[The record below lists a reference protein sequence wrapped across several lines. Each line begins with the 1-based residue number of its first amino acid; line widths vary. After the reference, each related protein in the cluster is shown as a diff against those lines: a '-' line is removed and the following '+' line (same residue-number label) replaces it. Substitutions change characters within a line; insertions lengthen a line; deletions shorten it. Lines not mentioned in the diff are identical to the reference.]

1 MARRT
6 LLAIAGIGVLL
17 VGTCAVTGTSLV
29 PVQVALGPCLMD
41 WTSPSTYKPRVS
53 PLATVRAPLGDGAL
67 ELCYSRPIAR
77 GRQVFGGLVPYGAP
91 WRLGANEPTRLYVN
105 RPVQLG
111 DVRLE
116 PGRYSLYV
124 TPDSAHWQFHVSRSV
139 LHWGN
144 DISAAVQAREVGRL
158 TVPVEPLAQPVDSFT
173 IRAEPGPGDGLR
185 LVFEWEQTRAAL
197 ELHPAS
203 PDR

>member
-1 MARRT
+1 MSRRSAL
-6 LLAIAGIGVLL
+6 LLAGLAALL
-17 VGTCAVTGTSLV
+17 AGTCAVSGTAFV
-29 PVQVALGPCLMD
+29 PVQLALGPCLKD
-41 WTSPSTYKPRVS
+41 WTSPSSYKPRVS
-53 PLATVRAPLGDGAL
+53 PLATLRAPLGDGAV
-67 ELCYSRPIAR
+67 ELCYSRPVAR

-111 DVRLE
+111 DVVLA

-144 DISAAVQAREVGRL
+144 DISAAVQAREVGRV
-158 TVPVEPLAQPVDSFT
+158 TVPVEPLARPVDSFT
-173 IRAEPGPGDGLR
+173 IRPEPGPGDGLR

-197 ELHPAS
+197 ELQPA
-203 PDR
+203 PPAP